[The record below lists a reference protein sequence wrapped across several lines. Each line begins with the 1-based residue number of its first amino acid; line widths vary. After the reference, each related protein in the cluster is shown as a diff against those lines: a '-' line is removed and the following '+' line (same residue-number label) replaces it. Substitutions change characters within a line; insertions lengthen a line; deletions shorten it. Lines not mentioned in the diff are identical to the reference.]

1 MSNLSNTSTIE
12 LIRKLQ
18 TLLSTELLEK
28 FYPYTLD
35 RLNGGFLCNM
45 SYDWKFVAP
54 QDKMIV
60 TQARHTW
67 TPSKAAHFYPND
79 PRYLE
84 AAKHGFQFLKN
95 VMWDKE
101 FGGFYTIR
109 NPQGGL
115 SDYKGYLDEKR
126 TYGNAFAIYALAAF
140 YELTKDKEIL
150 DFAIKGFEWI
160 EKAAHDPVDGGYFQ
174 FLTRKGIP
182 FTEEDIKNSKASDA
196 VEAPYKDQNSSIH
209 LLEAYTELYN
219 VWKNNKLKSR
229 LNELLI
235 LIRDK
240 ITTDKGYMNLFFDHK
255 WNPLS
260 FRDESETERVK
271 NFGLDHVS
279 FGHDYETAFLLLEAS
294 YTLGLK
300 DDTKTLQTS
309 KKMLDHALKYGFD
322 EKVGGFYDAGYY
334 FKGSDNCTIIRDTK
348 NWWAQAEGLN
358 ALLMMSKIFPDEEKY
373 FNYFLRQLEY
383 VDKYFIDHEYGGWYE
398 GGIDKEPHLKEG
410 PKGHIWKACYHEGR
424 SLMNCIKMLCND
436 EAETSGQNEEFILAK
451 NETREFLNHWNK
463 IGKSLK

>member
-1 MSNLSNTSTIE
+1 MNDISNISTLE
-12 LIRKLQ
+12 LVQKLQ
-18 TLLSTELLEK
+18 SLLSTELLER

-67 TPSKAAHFYPND
+67 TPSKAAYFFPND

-84 AAKHGFQFLKN
+84 AAKHGYKFLKD

-115 SDYKGYLDEKR
+115 SDYNGFFEEKR
-126 TYGNAFAIYALAAF
+126 TYGNAFAVYALAAY
-140 YELTKDKEIL
+140 YELTKEKEVL
-150 DFAIKGFEWI
+150 DFAIKAFEWI
-160 EKAAHDPVDGGYFQ
+160 EDFAYDPVDGGYFQ
-174 FLTRKGIP
+174 FLTRKGTP
-182 FTEEDIKNSKASDA
+182 FTDKDIKNTKASDA
-196 VEAPYKDQNSSIH
+196 NEAYYKDQNCSIH

-219 VWKNNKLKSR
+219 VWKNDRLKSR
-229 LNELLI
+229 LHELLA

-255 WNPLS
+255 WNPIS
-260 FRDESETERVK
+260 FRDASETERIK
-271 NFGLDHVS
+271 NYGLDHVS
-279 FGHDYETAFLLLEAS
+279 FGHDYETAFLMLEAS
-294 YTLGLK
+294 FTLGLK
-300 DDTKTLQTS
+300 NDAKTLLTA
-309 KKMLDHALKYGFD
+309 KKMIDHALQYGFD

-334 FKGSDNCTIIRDTK
+334 FKGSSSCTIIKDTK

-358 ALLMMSKIFPDEEKY
+358 ILLMMSKIFPNEEKY